1 MSLVVDIVINTW
13 LLFLKAAPWLLLGL
27 VIAACIRAFV
37 PQARIAG
44 WLGGRG
50 AWPTIKAALIGAP
63 LPLCSCSV
71 IPVAVG
77 LHRSGASRA
86 STTSFLIAT
95 PETGA
100 DSVGASYALL
110 GPFFTVVRPVA
121 AIASAIITGLA
132 SHLMPTSGRSGAAA
146 AAAAGCCAS
155 SNIDSECCASKP
167 AQTSAVGDCCSTAAP
182 ATHRSAGAAAATR
195 PADPSTGAGCCGSR
209 ETSPGVGA
217 RLAEGIHYAI
227 TRILDEFGLWLLI
240 GLVVAGVTLTVVPPQ
255 TLSTYGSGFPA
266 MLIML
271 AISVPLY
278 VCATQSTPIATAL
291 LAAGMSPGAVLVFLL
306 AGPATNLATIGA
318 VRQEFGTAFAG
329 FYVGCMGACALAFGL
344 ATDAAVTALG
354 IDLVTGVDAEHALTP
369 LWLSLPAV
377 IVLVMISIRPL
388 RAPLLQ
394 RLQQA

>member
-1 MSLVVDIVINTW
+1 MSIAVDIVVNTG

-27 VIAACIRAFV
+27 VIAAGIRAFV
-37 PQARIAG
+37 PQPRIAG
-44 WLGGRG
+44 WLGGHG

-132 SHLMPTSGRSGAAA
+132 SHLMPIAKPSAAA
-146 AAAAGCCAS
+146 TTGGCCARV
-155 SNIDSECCASKP
+155 SNEPNCCASPP
-167 AQTSAVGDCCSTAAP
+167 AASADNCCAGAEP
-182 ATHRSAGAAAATR
+182 ARHRSAGAAAAQPSNTATSADCCVSR
-195 PADPSTGAGCCGSR
+195 DTPAGKR
-209 ETSPGVGA
+209 A
-217 RLAEGIHYAI
+217 RLAEGMHYAI
-227 TRILDEFGLWLLI
+227 TRILDEFGLWLLA
-240 GLVVAGVTLTVVPPQ
+240 GLVVAGITLTVVPPE
-255 TLSTYGSGFPA
+255 TLATYGSGFPA

>member
-1 MSLVVDIVINTW
+1 MSMAVDIVVNTW

-27 VIAACIRAFV
+27 AIAAGIRAFV
-37 PQARIAG
+37 PQTRIAG

-86 STTSFLIAT
+86 STTAFLIAT

-132 SHLMPTSGRSGAAA
+132 SHLMPVAARSTT
-146 AAAAGCCAS
+146 AS
-155 SNIDSECCASKP
+155 SA
-167 AQTSAVGDCCSTAAP
+167 DCCSRTDNANDCCTPPAAGASDCCS
-182 ATHRSAGAAAATR
+182 ATEPTCHRSAGAAATR
-195 PADPSTGAGCCGSR
+195 PAGTSTDAGCCGSR
-209 ETSPGVGA
+209 ETPPGVGA
-217 RLAEGIHYAI
+217 RLGEGIHYAI

-255 TLSTYGSGFPA
+255 TLATYGSGFPA

-291 LAAGMSPGAVLVFLL
+291 LAAGMAPGAVLVFLL

-329 FYVGCMGACALAFGL
+329 FYLACMGGCALAFGL
-344 ATDAAVTALG
+344 ATDAAVAAFG
-354 IDLVTGVDAEHALTP
+354 IDLTRAVEADHAVVP
-369 LWLSLPAV
+369 LWLSLPAAL
-377 IVLVMISIRPL
+377 VLVAISVKPVRT
-388 RAPLLQ
+388 PLLHWLG
-394 RLQQA
+394 RRR

>member
-1 MSLVVDIVINTW
+1 MSIAVDIVVNTG

-37 PQARIAG
+37 PQTRIAG

-50 AWPTIKAALIGAP
+50 AWPTVKAALIGAP

-110 GPFFTVVRPVA
+110 GPFFTIVRPVA
-121 AIASAIITGLA
+121 AIASAITTGLA
-132 SHLMPTSGRSGAAA
+132 SHLMPIAKPNAAVTP
-146 AAAAGCCAS
+146 AGCCAR
-155 SNIDSECCASKP
+155 SNTEKEGCASKP
-167 AQTSAVGDCCSTAAP
+167 AKTSAGDDCCSPP
-182 ATHRSAGAAAATR
+182 ASTNHRSVGAAAAQ
-195 PADPSTGAGCCGSR
+195 PSNASTNAACCGPRATPASKR
-209 ETSPGVGA
+209 A
-217 RLAEGIHYAI
+217 RLAEGMHYAI
-227 TRILDEFGLWLLI
+227 TRILDEFGLWLLV
-240 GLVVAGVTLTVVPPQ
+240 GLVVAGITLTVVPPQ
-255 TLSTYGSGFPA
+255 TLATYGSGFPA

-318 VRQEFGTAFAG
+318 VRQEFGSVFAS
-329 FYVGCMGACALAFGL
+329 FYLGCMSACALAFGL
-344 ATDAAVTALG
+344 ATDAAVAAFG
-354 IDLVTGVDAEHALTP
+354 IDMVTGVDAEHALMP
-369 LWLSLPAV
+369 LWLSLPAAV
-377 IVLVMISIRPL
+377 VLVAISIKPL
-388 RAPLLQ
+388 RAPLL
-394 RLQQA
+394 RRMNPA

>member
-1 MSLVVDIVINTW
+1 MSIAVDIVVNTG

-27 VIAACIRAFV
+27 VIAAGIRAFV
-37 PQARIAG
+37 PQPRIAG
-44 WLGGRG
+44 WLGGHG

-132 SHLMPTSGRSGAAA
+132 SHLMPIAKPSAAA
-146 AAAAGCCAS
+146 TTGGCCSRVSNEPNCCAS
-155 SNIDSECCASKP
+155 PPAASADNCCAGAEP
-167 AQTSAVGDCCSTAAP
+167 AR
-182 ATHRSAGAAAATR
+182 HRSAGAAAAQPSNTATS
-195 PADPSTGAGCCGSR
+195 ADCCGSR
-209 ETSPGVGA
+209 DTPAGKRA
-217 RLAEGIHYAI
+217 RLAEGMHYAI
-227 TRILDEFGLWLLI
+227 TRILDEFGLWLLA
-240 GLVVAGVTLTVVPPQ
+240 GLVVAGITLTVVPPE
-255 TLSTYGSGFPA
+255 TLATYGSGFPA

-318 VRQEFGTAFAG
+318 VRQEFGSAFAG
-329 FYVGCMGACALAFGL
+329 FYLGCMGACALAFGL
-344 ATDAAVTALG
+344 ATDAAVAALG
-354 IDLVTGVDAEHALTP
+354 IDMVTGVDADHALMP
-369 LWLSLPAV
+369 LWLSLPAAV
-377 IVLVMISIRPL
+377 VLVAISIKPL
-388 RAPLLQ
+388 RAPLLR
-394 RLQQA
+394 RLEPA